1 MMPLRSACALL
12 LAALALLHPFNASA
26 AGPVQTFFVVLP
38 EATAEVSREALETCG
53 DRFAASLVGSG
64 AFRANQDAETQRSVS
79 DCLGSTASATT
90 KRACEVSMA
99 NIEVDYLIRMVA
111 RRIGADWSWSLS
123 DGWSAAE
130 PLRGS
135 WRCRGSGW

>member
-1 MMPLRSACALL
+1 MMPLRSAFALL
-12 LAALALLHPFNASA
+12 LTALALLHPSNASA

-53 DRFAASLVGSG
+53 DRFAASLVGTG

-79 DCLGSTASATT
+79 DCLGSTASAPT
-90 KRACEVSMA
+90 KRACDVSMA

-123 DGWSAAE
+123 AGSSAAV
-130 PLRGS
+130 PLRGF